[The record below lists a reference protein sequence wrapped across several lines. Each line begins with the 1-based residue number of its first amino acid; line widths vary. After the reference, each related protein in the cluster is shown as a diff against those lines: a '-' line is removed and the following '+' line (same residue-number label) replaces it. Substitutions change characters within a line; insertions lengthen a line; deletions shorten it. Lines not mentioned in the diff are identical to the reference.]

1 VSFFCCNFALEIE
14 QNNGIMEMP
23 SVHIGN
29 MVRAELER
37 QGKSVVWLAEQ
48 LNMQRPNCY
57 RLLRAQSI
65 PTDQL
70 RQLSIILEH
79 DFFADCVSLEIAG
92 KEPISATTGVEFMQ
106 EFERKILHTR
116 MELIEQNDEE
126 EYKKYRFFYEQGIV
140 ECYASTGTRYIEI
153 CAHRVDELP
162 YTPELYAASLHIC
175 NELHREDAL
184 NRYVAYHDEEKGL
197 IYFDIKYDSI
207 ELNSLRDLQKH
218 ILYLFNCMHVV
229 QKKVAA
235 LREQIKENSSLSL
248 DSYIQQN
255 S

>member
-1 VSFFCCNFALEIE
+1 
-14 QNNGIMEMP
+14 MEMP

-37 QGKSVVWLAEQ
+37 QGKSVAWLAEQ

-57 RLLRAQSI
+57 RLLRSQSI
-65 PTDQL
+65 HTDQL
-70 RQLSIILEH
+70 RQLSVLLKH
-79 DFFADCVSLEIAG
+79 DFFADCVSIEIAG
-92 KEPISATTGVEFMQ
+92 KEPVSATTGVEFMQ

-116 MELIEQNDEE
+116 MDLIEQNDEE
-126 EYKKYRFFYEQGIV
+126 EYKKYRFSDEPGIV

-153 CAHRVDELP
+153 CARCVDELP

-184 NRYVAYHDEEKGL
+184 NRYVAYHDECKGL

-207 ELNSLRDLQKH
+207 ELNSLKDLQKH
-218 ILYLFNCMHVV
+218 IFYLFNCVHVV
-229 QKKVAA
+229 RKKVAA
-235 LREQIKENSSLSL
+235 LREQIQKNGSMPL
-248 DSYIQQN
+248 DAYLQQN